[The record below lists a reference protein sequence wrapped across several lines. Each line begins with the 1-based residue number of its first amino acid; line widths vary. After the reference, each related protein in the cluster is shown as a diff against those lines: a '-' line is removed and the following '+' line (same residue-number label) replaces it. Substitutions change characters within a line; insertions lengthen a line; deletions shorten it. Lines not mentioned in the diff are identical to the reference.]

1 MFSLSTAAVSAQV
14 VYLAQRGVD
23 PKHSIYSLDLMKD
36 KTVESTGS
44 FGYFSLEEIDR
55 SFLHSSLK
63 NSFVDEKQYA
73 R

>member
-14 VYLAQRGVD
+14 VYVAQRGVD
-23 PKHSIYSLDLMKD
+23 SKHSIYSLDLMKD

-44 FGYFSLEEIDR
+44 FGYFSLEEIDL
-55 SFLHSSLK
+55 SFLHSSSK
-63 NSFVDEKQYA
+63 NYFVVDKQYA